1 MSEPSAPAADPT
13 QTAQIPLPPDETGRV
28 PVHYDRVQPR
38 YFGVTPPMLLFALA
52 FGGLCVALVLFITGH
67 WPVGLILLGV
77 AVLCFAGFLEVAR
90 RKPDNAVARATAE
103 AAWDSRARTR

>member
-13 QTAQIPLPPDETGRV
+13 RTAQIPLPPDETGRV

-52 FGGLCVALVLFITGH
+52 FGGLCVA
-67 WPVGLILLGV
+67 
-77 AVLCFAGFLEVAR
+77 GFLEVAR
-90 RKPDNAVARATAE
+90 RKPDTAVARVTAD
-103 AAWDSRARTR
+103 AAWDARARTRAGLEVVGARGRAAREA